1 MLEYSKEHTTNW
13 NISDYDMD
21 IILTALETYADLLE
35 HWGLPEE
42 NGGDLCEYVEGLFQA
57 MENHWAPEE
66 SE

>member
-1 MLEYSKEHTTNW
+1 MSNHSKEHTTNW

-21 IILTALETYADLLE
+21 IILYALETYASFLE
-35 HWGLPEE
+35 PHDEE
-42 NGGDLCEYVEGLFQA
+42 LCEYVEGLFQA